1 VHPEVKVCGLT
12 RPEDAAAAAAA
23 GAQYGGV
30 IFAGGPRERP
40 AAVAAAVLDAAPSLR
55 RVGVVAAQPLDAL
68 VALARSAR
76 LDVLQLHAAVD
87 ADRVRAVRAATG
99 CAVWAVVHVRPEG
112 LEPGVEAVAAVAD
125 LVLLEPRVPGQLGGT
140 GVTLPWALARDLVA
154 PWRRPGALGL
164 AGGLTP
170 VNVREAVALLAPDL
184 VDVSSGVESA
194 PGIKDHAAMR
204 AFVEA
209 VAG

>member
-1 VHPEVKVCGLT
+1 MPPDVKFCGLT
-12 RPEDAAAAAAA
+12 RPEDAAQAAAL
-23 GAQYGGV
+23 GARYGGV

-40 AAVAAAVLDAAPSLR
+40 AAVACAVLDAGPALL
-55 RVGVVAAQPLDAL
+55 RVGVVAAQPLPAL
-68 VALARSAR
+68 VALARTVR
-76 LDVLQLHAAVD
+76 LDVLQLHAG
-87 ADRVRAVRAATG
+87 ADPARIAAVRDATG
-99 CAVWAVVHVRPEG
+99 CAVWAVVHVGAEG
-112 LEPGVEAVAAVAD
+112 LAADAAALAAAAD
-125 LVLLEPRVPGQLGGT
+125 LVLLEPRVPGRLGGT
-140 GVTLPWALARDLVA
+140 GVTLPWATARTMVA

-170 VNVREAVALLAPDL
+170 VNVKEAVASLAPDL

-204 AFVEA
+204 DFVEA